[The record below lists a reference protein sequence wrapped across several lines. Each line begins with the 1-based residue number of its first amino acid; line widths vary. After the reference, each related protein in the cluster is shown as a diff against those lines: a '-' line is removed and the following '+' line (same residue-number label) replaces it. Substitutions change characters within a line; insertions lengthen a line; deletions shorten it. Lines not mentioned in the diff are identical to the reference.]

1 MIFDRHGQLLVD
13 NRPSF
18 DMFIIPEDIQKRTQL
33 LENLEAL
40 IGLNPAHIEQKLSD
54 NGQQRPFKPVLIKK
68 NLSREELAVIE
79 TNLYNLAGV
88 LIQVKPQRHYILR
101 EFACHLIGY
110 LGEISENQLNSGRYA
125 DNKAGDLIGKYG
137 VEKTWDKELNGMR
150 GGEQVEV
157 DAAGRKLKVISRKP
171 PLPGQNIVLTIDKDL
186 QLLAEKGLEGKKG
199 AIVALN
205 PENGEVLAMASSPV
219 FNPNV
224 FIGGIDRSEWVKIVS
239 SKDCPLQNRAI
250 SGLYPPGSVF
260 KIVVALAGL
269 EEGILDPDEEEV
281 CHGRFT
287 LGNHTYRCWKR
298 YGHGKVTLHRGLVE
312 SCDVFFY
319 KLGKRLG
326 VDTIARYAK
335 MCGLGGVSG
344 FELGSE
350 KAGLVPTSDWKLKR
364 WGVPWQGGETIS
376 LAIGQS
382 FLLVTPLQMARLI
395 SAIFNGGFLY
405 EPKVI
410 RHVGKNGNHIYE
422 FNPEPSGRLD
432 VKKEN
437 LERIQKALI
446 GVVHEPHGTGS
457 RARVKDITVAG
468 KTGTAQVVGLDKE
481 KAYENGDELPP
492 EFVDHAW
499 FVAIAPAENPTL
511 AIAVLI
517 EHGGHGGSAAA
528 PIAKQMIQNYLGRES
543 VPVRKAQARTAS
555 D

>member
-1 MIFDRHGQLLVD
+1 
-13 NRPSF
+13 
-18 DMFIIPEDIQKRTQL
+18 
-33 LENLEAL
+33 
-40 IGLNPAHIEQKLSD
+40 
-54 NGQQRPFKPVLIKK
+54 
-68 NLSREELAVIE
+68 
-79 TNLYNLAGV
+79 
-88 LIQVKPQRHYILR
+88 
-101 EFACHLIGY
+101 
-110 LGEISENQLNSGRYA
+110 
-125 DNKAGDLIGKYG
+125 
-137 VEKTWDKELNGMR
+137 
-150 GGEQVEV
+150 
-157 DAAGRKLKVISRKP
+157 
-171 PLPGQNIVLTIDKDL
+171 
-186 QLLAEKGLEGKKG
+186 
-199 AIVALN
+199 
-205 PENGEVLAMASSPV
+205 
-219 FNPNV
+219 
-224 FIGGIDRSEWVKIVS
+224 
-239 SKDCPLQNRAI
+239 
-250 SGLYPPGSVF
+250 VF

-298 YGHGKVTLHRGLVE
+298 YGHGKVALHRGLVE